1 MIYDTSSSLYKSFLK
16 RLLWQSLALNI
27 LRRDHG
33 DAFKH
38 SACFACILKS
48 KVAVGCLEEI
58 LSRYG
63 RQRDLGLLTG
73 FTFTAKEIA
82 AVGKVFLTHFL
93 KLRKV
98 YLTGKWHSCKQREFK
113 TDYPVWNYWFSLL
126 KEASGLGKSRGFRIT
141 SHGLLLKQDI
151 RLGSSLTAGTPG
163 TFYMRKTEELQ
174 DAWGSSLRGLSP
186 ALLEKPI
193 SGKVCWWCS
202 GKTDTKLQKCSRCNI
217 AHYCSRQCQKND
229 WPGHMTD
236 CGILQVWSPDIIKL
250 CRRPGNSDATTIEE
264 ALVQKR
270 KSEMFDHAKNYK
282 KTDFM
287 LRKRDLCLKMFSSL
301 DCNSNT
307 KTPCDKGKVSGKN
320 GCISD
325 WHHAD

>member
-1 MIYDTSSSLYKSFLK
+1 MHL
-16 RLLWQSLALNI
+16 
-27 LRRDHG
+27 
-33 DAFKH
+33 KH

-98 YLTGKWHSCKQREFK
+98 YLTGKWHSCKQRDFE

-163 TFYMRKTEELQ
+163 TFHMRKTEELQ
-174 DAWGSSLRGLSP
+174 YAWGSSLRDLSP

-202 GKTDTKLQKCSRCNI
+202 EKTDTKLQKCSRCNI
-217 AHYCSRQCQKND
+217 AHYCSRQCQRND
-229 WPGHMTD
+229 WQGHSTE
-236 CGILQVWSPDIIKL
+236 CGRLQLWSSHIIKT
-250 CRRPGNSDATTIEE
+250 CRKPGTSDTTTIEE
-264 ALVQKR
+264 ALAQKL
-270 KSEMFDHAKNYK
+270 KSQRRDHARTFK
-282 KTDFM
+282 KVD
-287 LRKRDLCLKMFSSL
+287 LELQKRDLQMFSSL
-301 DCNSNT
+301 DCKVFGVAAGNN
-307 KTPCDKGKVSGKN
+307 GKYQ
-320 GCISD
+320 
-325 WHHAD
+325 W